1 MRRSAIQIAV
11 LTIFAIGFV
20 HPAALA
26 QAEQEE
32 QTVEAQGGP
41 ITPEALRGDVAILKE
56 AFTSLHPALYRYR
69 SEDDIEEAFDV
80 LEEAFSEEQSLRT
93 AYLALSRFT
102 AEIQCGHTYANFF
115 NQSKDVRETLF
126 ERENKLP
133 FTFVFIRDRM
143 IVTNSAVGD
152 QLKRGDEIVAI
163 NGAPVRDIQR
173 ALLEHT
179 KGDGARRDARL
190 YDLQITGNGRY
201 EPFDVYFPL
210 LFPPVF
216 GRYDLTLANG
226 RKLFVGAVTAGR
238 RQWRLRTVGAQVSDN
253 PDDAWKL
260 DIYDDKTAVLK
271 AGSFVTW
278 KMELDWQAFI
288 KDAFQRIKTE
298 GVQGLV
304 LDLRGNGGGDPKV
317 PAALLAEIATTA
329 FEAPAQQEIL
339 QVQSVPEDLRPYLG
353 TWDPGFYEW
362 KDKTTPL
369 ADGRFVLTG
378 EDRTNASVPAN
389 PDAYAGK
396 VVMLVD
402 RAASSATFTMAKML
416 KETGRATLVGETTGG
431 NQRGIT
437 GGAILFLNLPGSG
450 LEVDLPIIGYF
461 PEGDQPDAGID
472 PDVFVTITKKD
483 IRDGT
488 DSMLEKARE
497 IARLP

>member
-1 MRRSAIQIAV
+1 MRRSAIQFAV

-20 HPAALA
+20 HPAAKA

-32 QTVEAQGGP
+32 QAEEVQGGP
-41 ITPEALRGDVAILKE
+41 ITAEVLQGDVAILKE

-69 SEDDIEEAFDV
+69 SEEDIEEAFEA

-126 ERENKLP
+126 EREDKLP
-133 FTFVFIRDRM
+133 FTFVFVRDRM

-152 QLKRGDEIVAI
+152 QLKRGSEIVAI

-179 KGDGARRDARL
+179 KGDGARADARL
-190 YDLQITGNGRY
+190 YDLQVTGNGRY
-201 EPFDVYFPL
+201 EAFDIYFPL

-226 RKLFVGAVTAGR
+226 RKLFVGAVTAER
-238 RQWRLRTVGAQVSDN
+238 RQWRLQTVGARVSDS
-253 PDDAWKL
+253 PDDTWKL

-288 KDAFQRIKTE
+288 KDAFQRIKAE

-304 LDLRGNGGGDPKV
+304 LDMRGNSGGDPKV

-329 FEAPAQQEIL
+329 FEAPSQQEVL
-339 QVQSVPEDLRPYLG
+339 QIQTVPEDLRQYLG
-353 TWDPGFYEW
+353 TWDSSFYDW
-362 KDKTTPL
+362 RDKTTPL
-369 ADGRFVLTG
+369 GDGRYVLTSD
-378 EDRTNASVPAN
+378 DRTNASVPAN
-389 PDAYAGK
+389 PDAFTGK

-416 KETGRATLVGETTGG
+416 KESGRATLVGETTGG

-437 GGAILFLNLPGSG
+437 GGAIFFLNLPGSG
-450 LEVDLPIIGYF
+450 LEVDLPVIGYY
-461 PEGDQPDAGID
+461 PEGEQPDAGIE
-472 PDVFVTITKKD
+472 PDVYVTVTKSD
-483 IRDGT
+483 IRDGI
-488 DSMLEKARE
+488 DGMLEKARE
-497 IARLP
+497 VARLN

>member
-1 MRRSAIQIAV
+1 MRKTAIQ
-11 LTIFAIGFV
+11 LTAIMVAAIGFCSS
-20 HPAALA
+20 ALWA
-26 QAEQEE
+26 QAPGE
-32 QTVEAQGGP
+32 P
-41 ITPEALRGDVAILKE
+41 ITPEVLKGDVAILKD
-56 AFTSLHPALYRYR
+56 AFTKLHPALYRYR
-69 SEDDIEEAFDV
+69 SEDDISDAFDD
-80 LEEAFSEEQSLRT
+80 LEEAFSEQQNLRT

-115 NQSKDVRETLF
+115 NQSKDVREALF
-126 ERENKLP
+126 DLENKLP

-143 IVTNSAVGD
+143 VVTNSAVGD

-179 KGDGARRDARL
+179 KGDGKRSDARL
-190 YDLQITGNGRY
+190 YDLQVTGNGRY
-201 EPFDVYFPL
+201 EAFDVYFPL

-216 GRYDLTLANG
+216 GRYDLRLANG
-226 RKLFVGAVTAGR
+226 RELFVGAVTAER
-238 RQWRLRTVGAQVSDN
+238 RQWRLRSLGADVSDN

-278 KMELDWQAFI
+278 KMELDWRAFI
-288 KDAFQRIKTE
+288 KDAFAKMKEE

-317 PAALLAEIATTA
+317 PAALLAEIATTR
-329 FEAPAQQEIL
+329 FDVPKQQEIL
-339 QVQSVPEDLRPYLG
+339 QFQTVPDDLRPHLS
-353 TWDPGFYEW
+353 TWDQSYYDW
-362 KDKTTPL
+362 TDKTTPL
-369 ADGRFVLTG
+369 ADGRFVLAS

-389 PDAYAGK
+389 PDAFTGK

-416 KETGRATLVGETTGG
+416 KQSGRATLVGETTGG

-437 GGAILFLNLPGSG
+437 GGAIFFLKLPGSG
-450 LEVDLPIIGYF
+450 LEVDLPLIGYY
-461 PEGDQPDAGID
+461 PEGEQPDAGID
-472 PDVFVTITKKD
+472 PDVFVIMSKSD

-488 DSMLEKARE
+488 DGMLEKARE
-497 IARLP
+497 VARQS